1 MNSGNRHAL
10 ISNCLMGGKAAGWSL
25 LAAGGSFCSGTSADR
40 NHNAGFLI
48 SAYQCLTNE
57 FQKRLAGSGCSSSCS
72 PLRQLQCKDFMM
84 IKRRIMHSIHRGGD
98 AKRTPARVR
107 SAPRPSPRLRGSG
120 DSIAGV
126 TQRPRCGRISAA
138 GRRCWCGD
146 PPPST
151 VPAPNAHPCG
161 ASPRSSRH
169 PARQR

>member
-1 MNSGNRHAL
+1 MDEQWQSTRIDL
-10 ISNCLMGGKAAGWSL
+10 KLLDGWQ
-25 LAAGGSFCSGTSADR
+25 GSFCSGTSADR
-40 NHNAGFLI
+40 NHNAGVSDLGLSVPYKRVSEAPGRFGLF
-48 SAYQCLTNE
+48 E
-57 FQKRLAGSGCSSSCS
+57 FVFTPSTASVQG
-72 PLRQLQCKDFMM
+72 FMM